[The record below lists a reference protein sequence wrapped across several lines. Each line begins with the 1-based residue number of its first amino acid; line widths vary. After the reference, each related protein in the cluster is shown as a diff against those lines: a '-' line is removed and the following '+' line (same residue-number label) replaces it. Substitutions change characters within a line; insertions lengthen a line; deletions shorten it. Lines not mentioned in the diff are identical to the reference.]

1 MNDGGCL
8 ALTVGEP
15 GRRVELRDLQSVS
28 EAVGG
33 ALRALAREMGRFAP
47 SALRLEIVGARPGSL
62 VLDIQAVIEDEA
74 SDAGDR
80 LLETFAG
87 DMDGIVH
94 NRFRTDMS
102 TTLLS
107 RYRRLIQAPS
117 GTTPVRIIYR
127 NTVVQLDAATRS
139 GAELALRHTVA
150 PGVTVVGTIEVVN
163 VHKRPLTL
171 SLYTKLEPRDR
182 ILCQFRADDLPDVV
196 RCLQDRTLVRIRG
209 TGSYGPVGLH
219 PLDIE
224 MDGPPE
230 PVDYQPRALAAFVG
244 RYDLVPRGMRA
255 EEYVAELRDR
265 AYAEG

>member
-1 MNDGGCL
+1 MSHEGYL
-8 ALTVGEP
+8 ALTVGQS
-15 GRRVELRDLQSVS
+15 GSRADLRELQCVS
-28 EAVGG
+28 EAVSN
-33 ALRALAREMGRFAP
+33 ALTALAREMGCFDPA
-47 SALRLEIVGARPGSL
+47 ALRLEIVGARPGSL
-62 VLDIQAVIEDEA
+62 VLDIQPVIEGEA
-74 SDAGDR
+74 PDAGDR

-87 DMDGIVH
+87 DIDGIVQ

-117 GTTPVRIIYR
+117 ETTPVLIAYR
-127 NTVVQLDAATRS
+127 NTVVRLDAETRS
-139 GAELALRHTVA
+139 GAEVALKYTVA
-150 PGVTVVGTIEVVN
+150 PGVSVVGTIEVVN
-163 VHKRPLTL
+163 VHRRPVTL

-182 ILCQFRADDLPDVV
+182 IECQFRPEHLPAVAH
-196 RCLQDRTLVRIRG
+196 CLQERALVRVTG
-209 TGSYGPVGLH
+209 TGRYGPVGLH

-230 PVDYQPRALAAFVG
+230 PLDYQPGALAAFVG

-265 AYAEG
+265 VYEEA